1 MARDRPDWLVRRELH
16 KIFYYIQTPS
26 SSPHEYLVKLA
37 IKHWLNG
44 KDALE
49 LLKEQVPAFRA
60 ERACHTARVFLGNE
74 RAKRRSQTKEIL
86 AQREAGRPTF
96 TYRNT
101 RVTIDNTQHRDYG
114 MAQVSIYAL
123 VEVWTKEDEVEKEYL
138 VNFSDYKTKE
148 WLERLMVWG
157 LMNDREILIKP
168 ATDAEMS
175 SMRMFVPKDKQL

>member
-1 MARDRPDWLVRRELH
+1 
-16 KIFYYIQTPS
+16 
-26 SSPHEYLVKLA
+26 
-37 IKHWLNG
+37 
-44 KDALE
+44 
-49 LLKEQVPAFRA
+49 
-60 ERACHTARVFLGNE
+60 
-74 RAKRRSQTKEIL
+74 
-86 AQREAGRPTF
+86 
-96 TYRNT
+96 
-101 RVTIDNTQHRDYG
+101 